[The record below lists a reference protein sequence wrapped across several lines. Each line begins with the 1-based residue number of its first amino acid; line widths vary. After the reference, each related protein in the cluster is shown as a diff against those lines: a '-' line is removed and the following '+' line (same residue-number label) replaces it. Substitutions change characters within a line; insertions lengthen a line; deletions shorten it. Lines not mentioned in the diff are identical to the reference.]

1 MLRHCVGSDN
11 PKPFSF
17 GSSSSAED
25 KRADTR
31 RAKPKGFFYFRTMTA
46 LVAIE
51 VGLNGLP
58 PTYNTGFRTPRSTP
72 RRLSA
77 RYYTSSEASGETNSV
92 TINRCLMGQL
102 VWSGILG
109 QMGWVDTLVETC
121 GRSKG
126 WAITLGRPMLFFLV
140 YCNRLFWVK

>member
-1 MLRHCVGSDN
+1 MPLKTPYGKLHMPDISTGHHHKT
-11 PKPFSF
+11 PTK
-17 GSSSSAED
+17 
-25 KRADTR
+25 
-31 RAKPKGFFYFRTMTA
+31 TA

-51 VGLNGLP
+51 VGLNGLL

-109 QMGWVDTLVETC
+109 QMGWVDISSRDL
-121 GRSKG
+121 R
-126 WAITLGRPMLFFLV
+126 
-140 YCNRLFWVK
+140 

>member
-1 MLRHCVGSDN
+1 MPLHGEPN
-11 PKPFSF
+11 L
-17 GSSSSAED
+17 
-25 KRADTR
+25 
-31 RAKPKGFFYFRTMTA
+31 KGFFISVTVTA

-92 TINRCLMGQL
+92 TNESLPYGVTSL
-102 VWSGILG
+102 VRNLRPNGL
-109 QMGWVDTLVETC
+109 VDTTSQDLRY
-121 GRSKG
+121 G
-126 WAITLGRPMLFFLV
+126 
-140 YCNRLFWVK
+140 